1 MMRGM
6 TDPKRL
12 LTAKELAAAL
22 QVSPRTIL
30 DWHRHGR
37 IPGVQPT
44 GSTVRFD
51 LDEVLAALKGG
62 AR

>member
-1 MMRGM
+1 MP
-6 TDPKRL
+6 DEPKRPRPV
-12 LTAKELAAAL
+12 TAEVVADAI

-30 DWHRHGR
+30 EWHRQGR

-51 LDEVLAALKGG
+51 LEEVLAALKAGP
-62 AR
+62 R